1 MKLLFS
7 FCIFLC
13 FCYLPTLLSA
23 QVSINEG
30 CNKNGNIVGDES
42 GDFPDWIEL
51 YNGSN
56 NAINL
61 QNWKLSDQL
70 NVASAWS
77 LPAIDINAN
86 SFLRVFCS
94 GKNKLGTPPFTMAG
108 TINSFQPS
116 TGWNTHPLNQNF
128 IWDGSSNLLINICS
142 YNNSGYTENSVF
154 YQSATTYASC
164 MASFVDGSPAACA
177 SNAGQVYN
185 QRPNIKLN
193 NVVIGIGTTTNGNTD
208 YPAPYGNWYWGARH
222 QILIRASELQAAG
235 LSAGPINSLA
245 FQVASTIGEF
255 YDYIE
260 IALNQTQANELSSE
274 FYPLQ
279 GEQLH
284 TNFKLDGQ
292 GETVYLFDA
301 NSVLKDQLE
310 VRCPQP
316 NVSIGRFPNGATN
329 IVWMQPTVAQ
339 SNNGTIVFSDTL
351 SRPQISLQGGLFS
364 GPQTVSITANF
375 DPLVAKLVYT
385 LNGQDPNASSTVYS
399 APISITSNK
408 VLRARVVPLN
418 ANGNLL
424 PSEQAVATYVF
435 NISHTTPILLVS
447 TPNTNL
453 FGATG
458 IFDNW
463 SMDWLR
469 PAHAIL
475 LDTGATHPVLMQG
488 KAAIRVDG
496 GAGGSRSQPQHS
508 FRLIF
513 NHGIYGG
520 ESWLVNLLPDRPNRN
535 KYSEIYLR
543 NGSNQYLKL
552 PYKDASQVRMMSE
565 GTDNYYSSYRPVSV
579 YINGSYFG
587 LYELREKFNT
597 EYFEQHEQ
605 ANTASVELLSLSYWY
620 NLILRAVEG
629 DVDNFW
635 SAYDN
640 FNALDP
646 FQANYWQAADQY
658 FDLKHYTDYIIAE
671 SWMGNV
677 DWPGN
682 NIKIYRSDQTN
693 MRWRFALIDLELS
706 LQPNGW
712 TNCTDNHL
720 NHMLGQPD
728 TNPYINIWKQSIEN
742 LEYRNYFINRFA
754 DLMNTSYRQE
764 VLLETEQQFYESML
778 PEMPKQF
785 ERWGDPNNIP
795 AQMAAFTADH
805 EMFRDQLLCRSTFV
819 FNQLRQVFNLTKKV
833 QVQLEVFPADAGT
846 IQLNTI
852 EPQVLPW
859 SGTYFDGVPVQLKA
873 HAKPGYLFSHWIAAA
888 NISDSLQDSLVVN
901 VTANTQTFTAVF
913 TVAPIPPAP
922 QDLVFQL
929 QPNPSSHLFVVSN
942 NSAAAASE
950 CRLLVRDLHGRVIKT
965 IDLPNQATYELDL
978 LEERASL
985 YWIEIYKGEQRIQ
998 VLKALKI

>member
-1 MKLLFS
+1 MKLTVACCFWLF
-7 FCIFLC
+7 I
-13 FCYLPTLLSA
+13 CYFPLLING
-23 QVSINEG
+23 QISINEG
-30 CNKNGNIVGDES
+30 CNKNGTIISDES
-42 GDFPDWIEL
+42 GDYPDWIEL
-51 YNGSN
+51 YNASN
-56 NAINL
+56 IAVNL

-70 NVASAWS
+70 NAATAWN
-77 LPAIDINAN
+77 LPSVNLNPNA
-86 SFLRVFCS
+86 FLRIFCS
-94 GKNKLGTPPFTMAG
+94 GKDKVGTPPFTISG
-108 TINSFQPS
+108 TFNSFQPS
-116 TGWNTHPLNQNF
+116 AGWNTHQLTSNF
-128 IWDGSSNLLINICS
+128 IWDGTSNLLINVCS

-154 YQSATTYASC
+154 YQSATAYASC
-164 MASFVDGSPAACA
+164 MASFVDGSPQAC
-177 SNAGQVYN
+177 SNNAGQVYN

-193 NVVIGIGTTTNGNTD
+193 NVVIGTGTTTNSNTD

-222 QILIRASELQAAG
+222 QILIRAAELQAAG
-235 LSAGPINSLA
+235 LSAGPINSLS

-255 YDYIE
+255 YNYIE
-260 IALNQTQANELSSE
+260 IALNQTQANELSTE
-274 FYPLQ
+274 FYPIQ

-292 GETVYLFDA
+292 GESVYLFDA
-301 NSVLKDQLE
+301 NGVLKDQLE
-310 VRCPQP
+310 VNCPQP
-316 NVSIGRFPNGATN
+316 NVSIGRFPNGTAN
-329 IVWMQPTVAQ
+329 IVWMQPTAAQ
-339 SNNGTIVFSDTL
+339 SNNGTTVFTDTL
-351 SRPQISLQGGLFS
+351 SRPQISLQGGLYS

-375 DPLVAKLVYT
+375 DPAIAKLVYT
-385 LNGQDPNASSTVYS
+385 LNGQDPNTNSAVYS
-399 APISITSNK
+399 TPISISSNK

-418 ANGNLL
+418 ANSNLL
-424 PSEQAVATYVF
+424 PSEQAVASYVF
-435 NISHTTPILLVS
+435 NLSHTTPILLVS

-475 LDTGATHPVLMQG
+475 LDTGATHPVLVAG

-513 NHGIYGG
+513 NHSIYGAA
-520 ESWLVNLLPDRPNRN
+520 SWYVNLLPDRPNRH

-565 GTDNYYSSYRPVSV
+565 GTQNYYSSYRPVSV

-587 LYELREKFNT
+587 LYELREKFNA
-597 EYFEQHEQ
+597 EYFEQHDQ
-605 ANTASVELLSLSYWY
+605 ANKDSVELLSLSYWY
-620 NLILRAVEG
+620 NLILHAVEG

-635 SAYDN
+635 SAYNN
-640 FNALDP
+640 FDALDP
-646 FQANYWQAADQY
+646 GQSNYWQAADQY

-720 NHMLGQPD
+720 NHMLGQPE

-742 LEYRNYFINRFA
+742 ITYRNYFINRFA

-764 VLLETEQQFYESML
+764 ILLQTEQQFYESML
-778 PEMPKQF
+778 PEMPLQF
-785 ERWGDPNNIP
+785 ARWGDPNNIA

-819 FNQLRQVFNLTKKV
+819 FNQIRQVFNLTKKV
-833 QVQLEVFPADAGT
+833 QVELDVFPPDAGS

-852 EPQVLPW
+852 EPQSLPW
-859 SGTYFDGVPVQLKA
+859 TGTYFDGVPIQLKA
-873 HAKPGYLFSHWIAAA
+873 HAKPGFVFSHWVAAA
-888 NISDSLQDSLVVN
+888 NITDSLLDSLEVN
-901 VTANTQTFTAVF
+901 VTQSTQTFTAVF
-913 TVAPIPPAP
+913 KVAPIPPAP
-922 QDLVFQL
+922 QELVFEL
-929 QPNPSSHLFVVSN
+929 HPNPSSHLFILSN
-942 NSAAAASE
+942 NSAEAANK
-950 CRLLVRDLHGRVIKT
+950 CKLIVRDLHGRVIKAIELT
-965 IDLPNQATYELDL
+965 NETSYELDL
-978 LEERASL
+978 LQERSGI
-985 YWIEIYKGEQRIQ
+985 YWIEIYQGNQRIQ

>member
-1 MKLLFS
+1 MKLHLSICVCF
-7 FCIFLC
+7 FLG
-13 FCYLPTLLSA
+13 FFTTLISA

-30 CNKNGNIVGDES
+30 CNKNGNIISDES
-42 GDFPDWIEL
+42 GDYPDWIEL
-51 YNGSN
+51 YNASTN
-56 NAINL
+56 TVNL

-70 NVASAWS
+70 NGSTAWN
-77 LPAIDINAN
+77 LPSVNLNPNA
-86 SFLRVFCS
+86 FLRIFCS
-94 GKNKLGTPPFTMAG
+94 GKDKLGTPPFTITG
-108 TINSFQPS
+108 TFNSFQPS
-116 TGWNTHPLNQNF
+116 AGWNTHQLNANF
-128 IWDGSSNLLINICS
+128 IWDGTSNLLINVCS

-154 YQSATTYASC
+154 YQSTTAYASC
-164 MASFVDGSPAACA
+164 MASFVDGSPQAC
-177 SNAGQVYN
+177 SNNAGQVYN

-193 NVVIGIGTTTNGNTD
+193 NVVIGTGTITNSNTD

-222 QILIRASELQAAG
+222 QILIRAAELQAAG

-260 IALNQTQANELSSE
+260 IALNQTQANELSAE

-284 TNFKLDGQ
+284 TNFKLDAQ

-301 NSVLKDQLE
+301 NSILKDQLE
-310 VRCPQP
+310 VNCPQP
-316 NVSIGRFPNGATN
+316 NVSIGRFPNGNTN
-329 IVWMQPTVAQ
+329 IVWMQPTAAQ
-339 SNNGTIVFSDTL
+339 SNNGTTVFTDTL
-351 SRPQISLQGGLFS
+351 SRPQISLQGGLYS

-375 DPLVAKLVYT
+375 DPAVAKLVYT
-385 LNGQDPNASSTVYS
+385 LNGQDPTINSAVYS
-399 APISITSNK
+399 TPIGISTNK

-418 ANGNLL
+418 ANSNLL
-424 PSEQAVATYVF
+424 PSDQAVGTYVF

-520 ESWLVNLLPDRPNRN
+520 ESWFLNLLPDRPNRN

-565 GTDNYYSSYRPVSV
+565 GTQNYYSSYRPVSV

-597 EYFEQHEQ
+597 EYFEQHDQ
-605 ANTASVELLSLSYWY
+605 ANKDSVELLSLSYWY

-635 SAYDN
+635 NAYTN
-640 FNALDP
+640 FDALDP
-646 FQANYWQAADQY
+646 SQSNYWQAADQY
-658 FDLKHYTDYIIAE
+658 FDMKHYTDYIIAE

-720 NHMLGQPD
+720 NHMLGQPE

-742 LEYRNYFINRFA
+742 ITYRNYFINRFA

-764 VLLETEQQFYESML
+764 ILLQTEQQFYESML
-778 PEMPKQF
+778 PEMPLQF
-785 ERWGDPNNIP
+785 ARWGDPNNIP

-833 QVQLEVFPADAGT
+833 QVELTVFPAEAGT

-852 EPQVLPW
+852 EPQNLPW
-859 SGTYFDGVPVQLKA
+859 SGTYFDGVPIQLQA
-873 HAKPGYLFSHWIAAA
+873 HAKPGFIFSHWVAAA
-888 NISDSLQDSLVVN
+888 NITDSLQDSLEVN
-901 VTANTQTFTAVF
+901 VTQSTQTFTAVF
-913 TVAPIPPAP
+913 KVAPIPPAP
-922 QDLVFQL
+922 QELVFEL
-929 QPNPSSHLFVVSN
+929 HPNPSSQLFLVSN
-942 NSAAAASE
+942 NSAEAASE
-950 CRLLVRDLHGRVIKT
+950 CRLIVSDIHGRLIKA
-965 IDLPNQATYELDL
+965 IALPNETSYELDL
-978 LEERASL
+978 LQERSGI
-985 YWIEIYKGEQRIQ
+985 YWIEIYQGNQRIQ